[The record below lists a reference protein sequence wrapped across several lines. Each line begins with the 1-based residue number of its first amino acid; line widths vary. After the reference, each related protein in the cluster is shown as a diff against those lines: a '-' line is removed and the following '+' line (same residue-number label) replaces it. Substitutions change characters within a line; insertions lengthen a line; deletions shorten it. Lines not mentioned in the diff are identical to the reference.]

1 MMTIAE
7 KKVQHEIQSIDA
19 KLKIARSKRWAAWNR
34 DDAESVNDLTCDI
47 NELLDA
53 RLELTGRV
61 IA

>member
-1 MMTIAE
+1 MKTLAE
-7 KKVQHEIQSIDA
+7 RTQQTKIDSIDA
-19 KLKIARSKRWAAWNR
+19 KLKIARSKRWSAWNR
-34 DDAESVNDLTCDI
+34 DDAEAVNDLTCDI